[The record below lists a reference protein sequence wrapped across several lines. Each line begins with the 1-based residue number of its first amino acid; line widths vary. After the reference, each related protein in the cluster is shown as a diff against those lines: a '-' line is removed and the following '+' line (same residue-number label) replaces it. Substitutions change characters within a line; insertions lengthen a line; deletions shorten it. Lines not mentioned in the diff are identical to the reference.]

1 VEIVGSNPIGVAT
14 RAGAREF
21 LTMDFHPPEELRG
34 EIVTLRRY
42 RLTDRDA
49 LKAAIAASLES
60 LRDWMPWAQAPPT
73 DASVATFLVPAVEQF
88 GGDAAANYAIT
99 LRDSGHFAGGCSL
112 MPRVGP
118 SALEIGYW
126 VHSDHHRRGIA
137 TESAR
142 LLTNAAF
149 GSPGVRRVEIHCDQ
163 GNAAS
168 AGVARGLG
176 YRLDRVQDGPADAAG
191 TTGRMMIWITER
203 PV

>member
-14 RAGAREF
+14 GAGEF
-21 LTMDFHPPEELRG
+21 LSMDFHPPEELHG

-42 RLTDRDA
+42 RLTDHDL
-49 LKAAIAASLES
+49 LKTAIAASLEE
-60 LRDWMPWAQAPPT
+60 LRDWMPWAQEPPT
-73 DASVATFLVPAVEQF
+73 DASVSSFLEPAAEQF

-99 LRDSGHFAGGCSL
+99 LRGGGEFVGGCGL
-112 MPRVGP
+112 MPRIGP
-118 SALEIGYW
+118 GALEIGYW
-126 VHSDHHRRGIA
+126 VHSGYHRRGIA

-142 LLTNAAF
+142 LLTNVGLAA
-149 GSPGVRRVEIHCDQ
+149 PEVRRVEIHCEQ

-176 YRLDRVQDGPADAAG
+176 YRLDRVTDGPVDPAG
-191 TTGRMMIWITER
+191 KTGRLMIWITER

>member
-14 RAGAREF
+14 VAREF
-21 LTMDFHPPEELRG
+21 HAMDFHPPEELRG

-42 RLTDRDA
+42 QLTDHVA
-49 LKAAIAASLES
+49 LKAAIEASLAS
-60 LRDWMPWAQAPPT
+60 LRDWMPWAQEPPT
-73 DASVATFLVPAVEQF
+73 DASVATFLEPAVEHF
-88 GGDAAANYAIT
+88 GGDSPTNYAIT
-99 LRDSGHFAGGCSL
+99 LRDTGLFAGGCGL
-112 MPRVGP
+112 MPRIGP
-118 SALEIGYW
+118 GALEIGYW
-126 VHSDHHRRGIA
+126 VHSAYHRRGIA

-149 GSPGVRRVEIHCDQ
+149 GFPAVRRVEIHCDQ

-176 YRLDRVQDGPADAAG
+176 YRLDRVDDSPPDSAG
-191 TTGRMMIWITER
+191 KTGRMMIWVTDR

>member
-1 VEIVGSNPIGVAT
+1 
-14 RAGAREF
+14 
-21 LTMDFHPPEELRG
+21 MDFHPPEELHG

-60 LRDWMPWAQAPPT
+60 LRDWMPWAQEPPT
-73 DASVATFLVPAVEQF
+73 DASVASFLDPAVALF

-99 LRDSGHFAGGCSL
+99 LREGGQLAGGCGL
-112 MPRVGP
+112 MPRIGP

-126 VHSDHHRRGIA
+126 VHSAFHRRGIA

-142 LLTNAAF
+142 LLTNVGLAA
-149 GSPGVRRVEIHCDQ
+149 SGVRRVEIHCEQ

-168 AGVARGLG
+168 AGVARALG
-176 YRLDRVQDGPADAAG
+176 YRLDRVNDGPVDSAG
-191 TTGRMMIWITER
+191 KTGRMMIWITEQ

>member
-1 VEIVGSNPIGVAT
+1 
-14 RAGAREF
+14 
-21 LTMDFHPPEELRG
+21 MDFHPPEELHG
-34 EIVTLRRY
+34 EMVTLRRY
-42 RLTDRDA
+42 RLTDRDE

-60 LRDWMPWAQAPPT
+60 LRHWMPWAQEPPT
-73 DASVATFLVPAVEQF
+73 DASVSSFLEPAVESF

-99 LRDSGHFAGGCSL
+99 LRDTGLFAGGCGL

-118 SALEIGYW
+118 GALEIGYW
-126 VHSDHHRRGIA
+126 VHSGFHRRGNA

-168 AGVARGLG
+168 AARPTLGVS
-176 YRLDRVQDGPADAAG
+176 P
-191 TTGRMMIWITER
+191 
-203 PV
+203 